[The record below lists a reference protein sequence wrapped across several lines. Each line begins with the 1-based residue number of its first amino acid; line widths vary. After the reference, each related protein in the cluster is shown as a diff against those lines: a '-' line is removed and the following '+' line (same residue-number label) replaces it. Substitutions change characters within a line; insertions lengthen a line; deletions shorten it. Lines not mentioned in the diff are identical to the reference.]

1 MSFART
7 FWPAWWPLSVLGS
20 FAPQLVAAQE
30 ATPVGAELYRLCA
43 QCHGPEGHGNRD
55 IGAPGLTALEPWY
68 FARQLRNF
76 RTGSRGRPDQD
87 VHEPTMELVSRTLED
102 DAAVSRLYEYV
113 DSLSE
118 YVPPESIVADSERGR
133 QLYEAC
139 DSCHGAV
146 GEGSEA
152 LNAPGLA
159 YRDDWYLRDQIEA
172 FVNGERGSHSGDM
185 FGQQMVPVSRVVT
198 NTQAVLDLVA
208 YINTLR

>member
-1 MSFART
+1 M
-7 FWPAWWPLSVLGS
+7 SVLGLL
-20 FAPQLVAAQE
+20 ALKLVAAQE
-30 ATPVGAELYRLCA
+30 APPTGAELYRLCA
-43 QCHGPEGHGNRD
+43 QCHGPAGHGNRE

-76 RTGSRGRPDQD
+76 RAGSRGQPDQD
-87 VHEPTMELVSRTLED
+87 VHQPTMELVSRTVED
-102 DAAVSRLYEYV
+102 DAAIPRLYEYV
-113 DSLSE
+113 DSLPE

-139 DSCHGAV
+139 DSCHGAA

-159 YRDDWYLRDQIEA
+159 YRDDWYLRAQIEA
-172 FVNGERGSHSGDM
+172 FVSGERGSHPDDM